1 MKVTFLVEIPCAES
15 SALISRVPMLLVP
28 FTPIFLPASLAMD
41 VTGEVP
47 VTISARVFGARVE
60 ASARIRNLAPA
71 ACAEMYAT

>member
-1 MKVTFLVEIPCAES
+1 
-15 SALISRVPMLLVP
+15 MLLVP

-41 VTGEVP
+41 VMGEVP
-47 VTISARVFGARVE
+47 VTTSARVFGARVE